1 MLASIII
8 LFSIFGIF
16 YPIVEIIYNKVK
28 SKGKLSVKEILERIG
43 F

>member
-16 YPIVEIIYNKVK
+16 YPIAEIIYQKIK
-28 SKGKLSVKEILERIG
+28 SRNKLSIKEILERIG